1 MTQQTK
7 LENQLDTI
15 TYGILLHYFMNNQTP
30 ALEIT
35 HLVKKYGKDTA
46 VDDISLTLPK
56 GSFLGLLGP
65 NGAGKSTTINCI
77 VGVNKITSGTIKTFG
92 LDVEENYRESRKT
105 IGIAPQEFN
114 IDIFGKVER
123 LLDYAAG
130 YYGMRKPE
138 RTKRIEELLTQFD
151 LQKHRKKAFM
161 ELSGGLKR
169 RVILARAL
177 VHDPELLILDEPTA
191 GVDVELR
198 RELWKY
204 LQDLSAQGKTILLT
218 SHYLEEVEM
227 LANRFAFIRDGKI
240 VADGSKE
247 KMLAGGKKLE
257 DVYLELT
264 GKKDVV

>member
-1 MTQQTK
+1 MDTQA
-7 LENQLDTI
+7 
-15 TYGILLHYFMNNQTP
+15 P
-30 ALEIT
+30 ALEIQNLRKEYPKT
-35 HLVKKYGKDTA
+35 VA
-46 VDDISLTLPK
+46 VDDISLTLPR
-56 GSFLGLLGP
+56 GAFLGLLGP

-77 VGVNKITSGTIKTFG
+77 VGVNRITSGSIKTFG
-92 LDVEENYRESRKT
+92 LDVEHEYRESRKT

-138 RTKRIEELLTQFD
+138 RKERVEELLTQFD

-169 RVILARAL
+169 RVILARAI
-177 VHDPELLILDEPTA
+177 VHNPELLILDEPTA

-198 RELWKY
+198 RELWRY
-204 LQDLSAQGKTILLT
+204 LKQISQEGKTILLT

-227 LANRFAFIRDGKI
+227 LADRFAFIQGGKI
-240 VADGSKE
+240 VAQGPKE
-247 KMLAGGKKLE
+247 EMLAGGKKLE

>member
-1 MTQQTK
+1 MET
-7 LENQLDTI
+7 L
-15 TYGILLHYFMNNQTP
+15 

-35 HLVKKYGKDTA
+35 NLHKSYGDTVA
-46 VDDISLTLPK
+46 VNDLSLTVPK
-56 GSFLGLLGP
+56 GAFLGLLGP

-92 LDVEENYRESRKT
+92 LDVEKDYRESRKT
-105 IGIAPQEFN
+105 LGIAPQEFN
-114 IDIFGKVER
+114 IDIFGKVDK

-130 YYGMRKPE
+130 YYGMRASQRKE
-138 RTKRIEELLTQFD
+138 RIEELLTQFD
-151 LQKHRKKAFM
+151 LQKHRNKPFM
-161 ELSGGLKR
+161 DLSGGLKR

-198 RELWKY
+198 RELWSY
-204 LQDLSAQGKTILLT
+204 LQQLSKEGKTIVLT
-218 SHYLEEVEM
+218 SHYLEEVEL
-227 LANRFAFIRDGKI
+227 LADRFAFISDGKI
-240 VADGSKE
+240 IAQGSKE